1 MSAPAAASASASS
14 PTPLE
19 EATEALKRAGA
30 KVTAAVEEQDLIEKQ
45 IEPAATYDMRVAKAK
60 VRVAEAKVRVA
71 EAKVRVAEAQPEPAG
86 TYDARVAKA
95 EVDVKEAKADV
106 KEAKADV
113 AKAEADVAKVKYE
126 IEKAK
131 VEALLAAKSAAGDTW
146 TAAREDELLG
156 AIKDK
161 ETALQAWNDAKTTNT
176 LIMQTAAAARPTG

>member
-19 EATEALKRAGA
+19 EATEALKRASA

-95 EVDVKEAKADV
+95 EADVAKA
-106 KEAKADV
+106 EADV

>member
-19 EATEALKRAGA
+19 EATEALKRASA

-71 EAKVRVAEAQPEPAG
+71 EAKVCVAEAQPEPAG

-95 EVDVKEAKADV
+95 EADVAKA
-106 KEAKADV
+106 EADV

>member
-19 EATEALKRAGA
+19 EATEALKRASA

-45 IEPAATYDMRVAKAK
+45 IEPAATYDVRVAKAK

-95 EVDVKEAKADV
+95 E
-106 KEAKADV
+106 ADV

-161 ETALQAWNDAKTTNT
+161 ETALQAWNDAKVEHSK
-176 LIMQTAAAARPTG
+176 LAGALRLPALPTQAGLFLWK

>member
-19 EATEALKRAGA
+19 EATEALKRASA

-71 EAKVRVAEAQPEPAG
+71 EAQPEPAG

-95 EVDVKEAKADV
+95 E
-106 KEAKADV
+106 ADV

>member
-19 EATEALKRAGA
+19 EATEALKRASA
-30 KVTAAVEEQDLIEKQ
+30 KVTAAVEELDLIEKQ
-45 IEPAATYDMRVAKAK
+45 IEPAATYD
-60 VRVAEAKVRVA
+60 VRVVK
-71 EAKVRVAEAQPEPAG
+71 AKVRVAEAQPEPAG

-95 EVDVKEAKADV
+95 E
-106 KEAKADV
+106 ADV
-113 AKAEADVAKVKYE
+113 AKAKYE

-161 ETALQAWNDAKTTNT
+161 ETALQDWNNAKVERSK
-176 LIMQTAAAARPTG
+176 LAGALRLPVLPTQAGLFPWK

>member
-19 EATEALKRAGA
+19 EATEALKRASA

-71 EAKVRVAEAQPEPAG
+71 EAQPEPAG

-106 KEAKADV
+106 
-113 AKAEADVAKVKYE
+113 AKAEADVAKAKYE

-161 ETALQAWNDAKTTNT
+161 ETALQAWNNAKVERSK
-176 LIMQTAAAARPTG
+176 LAGALRLPVLPTQAGLFPWK